1 MPLINGTA
9 ISKMARPPRPG
20 ANSSCYQGVVSMVA
34 GQEIKLETSPDGEEL
49 LAITCPEGKVWRVSV
64 RVDLAIDDA

>member
-1 MPLINGTA
+1 MPLLNGVDIA
-9 ISKMARPPRPG
+9 KMARPPRPS
-20 ANSSCYQGVVSMVA
+20 AYSNSYQGVVSMVA

-49 LAITCPEGKVWRVSV
+49 LSITCPEGKVWSVSV

>member
-1 MPLINGTA
+1 MPLLKGTD
-9 ISKMARPPRPG
+9 ISRMARPPRPS
-20 ANSSCYQGVVSMVA
+20 AKSSSYQGVVSMVA

-49 LAITCPEGKVWRVSV
+49 LSLTCPDGKVWRVAV